1 MDKNEGKYPPD
12 YFAGSDD
19 ADAMPTP
26 NEEVQERIEEME
38 ERTRRLEDKFNHL
51 SHFAATAFYA
61 LGTSIAVVL
70 SWSRNASILWCILH
84 GILSWIYVIYS
95 AITR

>member
-1 MDKNEGKYPPD
+1 MNEDEDSLPD
-12 YFAGSDD
+12 YLGGSDD
-19 ADAMPTP
+19 ECRGTSV
-26 NEEVQERIEEME
+26 EELQECVEQLEERIDVLEHKFA
-38 ERTRRLEDKFNHL
+38 RL
-51 SHFAATAFYA
+51 SQSAATGFYA

-84 GILSWIYVIYS
+84 GVFSWIYVIYF